1 MTKPTIR
8 ATLAVAATLA
18 AAYGCDPYCEPAPDT
33 ICTIAGRTTAG
44 FSGDGADAR
53 DAELYLPMDMAVGP
67 DGRVYVA
74 DWNNH
79 RIRAFAVG
87 GAIETVAGTGLLGD
101 GPLGPAV
108 DAAFN
113 HPTSVLF
120 DLPGRMYIAA
130 WHNSR
135 IRRVDLATGALE
147 DVCGTGGRAYAGDG
161 GPALTAVLDLPAGL
175 AFDPDGNLL
184 VVDQANQVIRRIAG
198 DGMIHRVAGA
208 CFVDEC
214 APGAT
219 PSACPGTDKFSC
231 TMGED
236 PTVCMNP
243 CQPAFGGD
251 GGPALEARF
260 SMPFGQSADPA
271 GRIAVALDGTMYLA
285 DTRNHRIRRIGT
297 DGIVTTYAG
306 TGTRGASGDGGP
318 ATAAELN
325 NPVDLAVADD
335 GTLYLTDTFNSCVRA
350 IDPAGTIRT
359 VAGICGRRGFGGDGG
374 PPDQAL
380 LDRPYGLELHGG
392 RLYIA
397 DTHNQ
402 RVRVIVL

>member
-1 MTKPTIR
+1 M
-8 ATLAVAATLA
+8 
-18 AAYGCDPYCEPAPDT
+18 CSSD
-33 ICTIAGRTTAG
+33 
-44 FSGDGADAR
+44 
-53 DAELYLPMDMAVGP
+53 
-67 DGRVYVA
+67 
-74 DWNNH
+74 
-79 RIRAFAVG
+79 
-87 GAIETVAGTGLLGD
+87 
-101 GPLGPAV
+101 
-108 DAAFN
+108 
-113 HPTSVLF
+113 LF

-135 IRRVDLATGALE
+135 IRRMDLGTGALE

-161 GPALTAVLDLPAGL
+161 GPALAAVLDLPAGL

-198 DGMIHRVAGA
+198 DGMIHRVAGV
-208 CFVDEC
+208 CVVDEC

-219 PSACPGTDKFSC
+219 PTACPGTDKFSC

-236 PTVCMNP
+236 PSVCMNP

-306 TGTRGASGDGGP
+306 TGARGASGDGGGI
-318 ATAAELN
+318 TRLFG
-325 NPVDLAVADD
+325 DLAD
-335 GTLYLTDTFNSCVRA
+335 
-350 IDPAGTIRT
+350 
-359 VAGICGRRGFGGDGG
+359 RRRHFLGGGGDRGDVFTDFRGG
-374 PPDQAL
+374 LGDAVGL
-380 LDRPYGLELHGG
+380 RGRCFGVDREAFASGG
-392 RLYIA
+392 
-397 DTHNQ
+397 
-402 RVRVIVL
+402 